1 LKSTF
6 SIDSTDHRSSI
17 GLSVIEANLSQ
28 NRRALNALAPYWK
41 KEEELALIS
50 EENIPKYMAKP
61 WLSNRQL
68 SAGFRTMLT
77 AHRGVGG
84 G

>member
-1 LKSTF
+1 
-6 SIDSTDHRSSI
+6 
-17 GLSVIEANLSQ
+17 
-28 NRRALNALAPYWK
+28 LNALAPYWK
-41 KEEELALIS
+41 KEEELELIS

-61 WLSNRQL
+61 WLLNRQL
-68 SAGFRTMLT
+68 SAGFGTMLT